1 MSDRALT
8 VVGVLAGAITALVG
22 WTVVVN
28 RQLKRHDVG

>member
-8 VVGVLAGAITALVG
+8 VVGTIGGALLALVG
-22 WTVVVN
+22 WTLVVN